1 MIPRKDDRVNSFF
14 KIIFDA
20 PFGHALSGVRVQ
32 KVQRVQRVQRG
43 VVTAGAASK
52 KRARLALWTRPFG
65 REG

>member
-32 KVQRVQRVQRG
+32 KVQRVQRGRLTG
-43 VVTAGAASK
+43 LRLEGCGRLPAAGCVK
-52 KRARLALWTRPFG
+52 GL
-65 REG
+65 

>member
-32 KVQRVQRVQRG
+32 KVQRVQRG
-43 VVTAGAASK
+43 AVTAGAASK